1 MFTITRSLVA
11 AVAFAVV
18 SAAVPALA
26 GPPLICHP
34 FETRGGTLLAWGASN
49 ASTNWNSP
57 LASYNTAKLAE
68 DVVKLLDTDAPVL
81 TRMENL
87 RRATIYA
94 QNDPVVA
101 RQLLDAVMGRALSTR
116 TVGAQAWFDA
126 GYLIESYKQAVMI
139 RGRKGEPAWTAVD
152 ETIKTDGYGFVKK
165 AMTIA
170 GAPNAEMEFAASLMT
185 QGATSSEHRARAA
198 AAASNN
204 SALAINLAKY

>member
-11 AVAFAVV
+11 ALAFLVV

-34 FETRGGTLLAWGASN
+34 FETRDGALLPWTAN
-49 ASTNWNSP
+49 AGTNWNSP
-57 LASYNTAKLAE
+57 LASYNTARLSE

-94 QNDPVVA
+94 QRDPVLA
-101 RQLLDAVMGRALSTR
+101 RQLLEAVMGRALSTH
-116 TVGAQAWFDA
+116 TGGAQAWFDA
-126 GYLIESYKQAVMI
+126 GYLIESYKQAAMI
-139 RGRKGEPAWTAVD
+139 RDRKGDPAWTAVD
-152 ETIKTDGYGFVKK
+152 QTIKTEGYGFVKK
-165 AMTIA
+165 AMTMSST
-170 GAPNAEMEFAASLMT
+170 PNAEMEFAASLMT

-198 AAASNN
+198 AAATNG
-204 SALAINLAKY
+204 SALAVNLARY